1 MLSKRRFDQSL
12 FSLVIIISLS
22 NRVGSKVGNQ
32 TCTPEDFFCRTRV
45 RYLLNPSMGVA
56 DKHKTRR
63 EGIFATESSLRT
75 RPNYATRLQH
85 HEISTKYY
93 NLFPFPLPY
102 TQAGGGFFA
111 YKRFQAGADAAF
123 SQGLADE
130 EGFGTATA
138 EDGGAGYQVCSR
150 GILDNIPMLP
160 MYYKLQLSF
169 PGWLHRRRDGRL
181 RGGALLRGRADGR

>member
-1 MLSKRRFDQSL
+1 MYARGFFLSHTSPLSPQSKHGCGRQTQNKKQATPGAMNRLSERGPIMQRDYNTTKFPQNTTTCSL
-12 FSLVIIISLS
+12 F
-22 NRVGSKVGNQ
+22 
-32 TCTPEDFFCRTRV
+32 
-45 RYLLNPSMGVA
+45 PS
-56 DKHKTRR
+56 HIR
-63 EGIFATESSLRT
+63 
-75 RPNYATRLQH
+75 
-85 HEISTKYY
+85 
-93 NLFPFPLPY
+93 